1 MPAANQSFGGN
12 WTVEKLERLRKYLA
26 AYVQIMKGQ
35 DWCEAFCY
43 IDAFAGT
50 GYNTP
55 KTAAFADESIV
66 DFLPDFA
73 SADTQQ
79 FLDSS
84 VRIALET
91 TPAFSEYIFIEKSA
105 AKAKELEKL
114 REEFPALRERIKP
127 VAGDA
132 NDQIQHICCTWN
144 WRKRRAVLF
153 LDPFGMQVSWRT
165 IECIARTEAID
176 MFLLFPAGIGVNRM
190 LPGHG
195 NIPDSWC
202 RRLDDILGVPESEW
216 RPEFFK
222 TEPDLFGGTQLEKTA
237 TITSI
242 GAYFVKRLKTVFD
255 HVAPKPLELK
265 NDSGTT
271 LYLLCFAAKNA
282 NAVKIANHVLK
293 PGTTTR

>member
-1 MPAANQSFGGN
+1 MPAAKQSFGGS
-12 WTVEKLERLRKYLA
+12 WTAEKLELLQKYLA

-35 DWCEAFCY
+35 SWCEAFCY

-55 KTAAFADESIV
+55 KTASADESIIDLLADV
-66 DFLPDFA
+66 A
-73 SADTQQ
+73 AVDTQQ

-91 TPAFSEYIFIEKSA
+91 SPPFSEYIFIEKSLT
-105 AKAKELEKL
+105 KARELEKL
-114 REEFPALRERIKP
+114 RDEFPGLRERIKP

-132 NDQIQHICCTWN
+132 NDQIQQICREWN
-144 WRKRRAVLF
+144 WRTRRAVLF
-153 LDPFGMQVSWRT
+153 LDPFGMQVSWKT
-165 IECIARTEAID
+165 IECVAKTEAID

-195 NIPDSWC
+195 KIPDSWL

-216 RPEFFK
+216 RPEFFRA
-222 TEPDLFGGTQLEKTA
+222 EADLFGDVQVQKTA
-237 TITSI
+237 TIASI
-242 GAYFVKRLKTVFD
+242 GAFFVKRLKTIFD

-265 NDSGTT
+265 NDSGSS
-271 LYLLCFAAKNA
+271 LYLLCFASKNQTA
-282 NAVKIANHVLK
+282 LKIADYILK
-293 PGTTTR
+293 A